1 MALEQKIRQYM
12 LRAERRE
19 EQLMKAE
26 REKTARTKQLQH
38 ELLEQYK
45 QSEQL
50 ADQVRDAQDECR
62 ILKSRLAKQ
71 D

>member
-38 ELLEQYK
+38 ELLEQ
-45 QSEQL
+45 
-50 ADQVRDAQDECR
+50 
-62 ILKSRLAKQ
+62 
-71 D
+71 